1 MAEEE
6 TPSSMLTG
14 SIFERVKGF
23 FQSMWEVVLGM
34 DWTTFEPMGMGLGS
48 AMGEAID
55 GRISDALTVA
65 LLKQVDRLGIP
76 ADIKSTLAEVV
87 KDGDTGSLLLGYL
100 VMIFYFTSYVGGHS
114 EISGELSAHNWRNQ
128 YRPTLP
134 DIASLILTM
143 YRDTSKTPLVKDMLH
158 KHGFTDER
166 IDVLFAASKSIPAP
180 DELRQLFLRNEITE
194 EALNAGMKKYGFT
207 DTEIGLLKKLFYP
220 IPSYP
225 DLIRMAVR
233 EAFYPDYVEEYGLM
247 AELPAE
253 YLEWTQKQGL
263 SEDWAKK
270 YWASHWELPSI
281 LRGYE
286 MLHRSVINDEQLDSL
301 FMAQD
306 IMPWWRD
313 KLKAISYHPLT
324 RVDVRRVYRMGIIDR
339 DQVYRTYLDLGYNEE
354 KAEWLTKFT
363 EMEQGEKERDL
374 TKAEVLSA
382 YTKNIISQPETNEM
396 LLDLGY
402 DQNEVSVL
410 ISMKDYQELKDNKAR
425 ELKRIQ
431 KFFHSGAYSAN
442 QAIGEMGKLDMTG
455 AEQNTTMALWE
466 SEKLAR
472 LDSPSKKDL
481 DSLFKNNIINEAQ
494 YREEMAHL
502 GFVPKYVEWFV
513 LLTQAGGE
521 ES

>member
-1 MAEEE
+1 MTEHE
-6 TPSSMLTG
+6 TPSEALTG
-14 SIFERVKGF
+14 SIFERIKSF
-23 FQSMWEVVLGM
+23 FELMWETVLGM
-34 DWTTFEPMGMGLGS
+34 EYTTFLPLGEGLGE
-48 AMGEAID
+48 AMGRSID
-55 GRISDALTVA
+55 GRISAHLSEALI
-65 LLKQVDRLGIP
+65 KQVDRLGIP
-76 ADIKSTLAEVV
+76 DDIKATLHEVV
-87 KDGDTGSLLLGYL
+87 KDNDAGSLLLGYL
-100 VMIFYFTSYVGGHS
+100 IMFSYFTSYVGGHS
-114 EISGELSAHNWRNQ
+114 ATAGELAAHNWRNQ

-143 YRDTSKTPLVKDMLH
+143 YRDSSKTASVKDMLH
-158 KHGFTDER
+158 KHGYTDER

-180 DELRQLFLRNEITE
+180 DELKQLFLRGEITE
-194 EALNAGMKKYGFT
+194 QALIAGFKKYGFN
-207 DTEIGLLKKLFYP
+207 DSEIAELRKLFYP

-286 MLHRSVINDEQLDSL
+286 MLHRGVIDDEQLDSL

-324 RVDVRRVYRMGIIDR
+324 RVDVRRVYRMGIINR

-354 KAEWLTKFT
+354 KAEWLTRFT

-374 TKAEVLSA
+374 SKAEVLSA
-382 YTKNIISQPETNEM
+382 YAKNIISQPETNQM

-402 DQNEVSVL
+402 AQNEVNVL
-410 ISMKDYQELKDNKAR
+410 ISMKDYQELKDNKSR

-431 KFFHSGAYSAN
+431 KFFHAGAYTSN
-442 QAIGEMGKLDMTG
+442 QAINELGRLDMTG
-455 AEQNTTMALWE
+455 SEQDTTMRLWE

-472 LDSPSKKDL
+472 LATPSKKDL
-481 DSLFKNNIINEAQ
+481 DSLFKAQVITDAQ
-494 YREEMAHL
+494 YREEMGHL
-502 GFVPKYVEWFV
+502 GFVPKYIEWF
-513 LLTQAGGE
+513 LTLTQKGGE
-521 ES
+521 AD

>member
-1 MAEEE
+1 MPENE
-6 TPSSMLTG
+6 TPSEGLTG
-14 SIFERVKGF
+14 SIFERIKDF
-23 FQSMWEVVLGM
+23 FSTMWEVLLGM
-34 DWTTFEPMGMGLGS
+34 EYTSFLPMGTGF
-48 AMGEAID
+48 GEGISTKID
-55 GRISDALTVA
+55 ERISGWFIDALN
-65 LLKQVDRLGIP
+65 KQVAELSIP
-76 ADIKSTLAEVV
+76 DDIKSLITKVT

-100 VMIFYFTSYVGGHS
+100 LIVMYGVSFVQGHTS
-114 EISGELSAHNWRNQ
+114 IANELASHNWRDQ

-134 DIASLILTM
+134 DVASLILTM
-143 YRDTSKTPLVKDMLH
+143 YRDSSKTAAVKTTLH
-158 KHGFTDER
+158 KHGYTDAN
-166 IDVLFAASKSIPAP
+166 IDMMFAASKSIPAP
-180 DELRQLFLRNEITE
+180 EDYKNLFLRGEITE
-194 EALNAGMKKYGFT
+194 DQLNAGMKKYGFN
-207 DTEIGLLKKLFYP
+207 DTEITQLKKLFYP

-233 EAFYPDYVEEYGLM
+233 EAFYPEYVAEYGLM
-247 AELPAE
+247 QELPGE
-253 YLEWTQKQGL
+253 YLEWTAKQGL

-286 MLHRSVINDEQLDSL
+286 MLHRGVINDEQLDSL

-339 DQVYRTYLDLGYNEE
+339 DQVKRTYLDLGYNDE
-354 KAEWLTKFT
+354 KAEWLTRFT

-374 TKAEVLSA
+374 SKAEVLRA
-382 YTKNIISQPETNEM
+382 YTKIIISQAETNQM

-410 ISMKDYQELKDNKAR
+410 ISMKDYQEVKDNKSR

-431 KFFHSGAYSAN
+431 KFFHAGAYTSN
-442 QAIGEMGKLDMTG
+442 QAINELGKLDMTG
-455 AEQNTTMALWE
+455 AEQDTTMALWE
-466 SEKLAR
+466 SEKLSKLAA
-472 LDSPSKKDL
+472 PSKKDL
-481 DSLFKNNIINEAQ
+481 DSLFKSNVINETQ

-502 GFVPKYVEWFV
+502 GFVPKYVEWFI
-513 LLTQAGGE
+513 TQSKQAGKGD
-521 ES
+521 

>member
-1 MAEEE
+1 MPEEE

-14 SIFERVKGF
+14 SVFERVKEF
-23 FQSMWEVVLGM
+23 FLSMWEVVLTM
-34 DWTTFEPMGMGLGS
+34 EPATFEPFGMGLGT

-55 GRISDALTVA
+55 GRVSKHLGEA

-76 ADIKSTLAEVV
+76 ADIKATLAEVI
-87 KDGDTGSLLLGYL
+87 KDGDTGSLLLGY
-100 VMIFYFTSYVGGHS
+100 MIMLFYFTSYVGGHS
-114 EISGELSAHNWRNQ
+114 EIAGELSSHNWRNQ

-134 DIASLILTM
+134 DVASLILTM
-143 YRDTSKTPLVKDMLH
+143 YRDSSKTPLVKDMLH
-158 KHGFTDER
+158 KLGFTDER

-180 DELRQLFLRNEITE
+180 DELRQLFLRGEIPE
-194 EALNAGMKKYGFT
+194 EELNAGYKKYGFT
-207 DTEIGLLKKLFYP
+207 DTEITHLKKLFYP

-247 AELPAE
+247 AELPGE

-270 YWASHWELPSI
+270 FWASHWELPSI

-374 TKAEVLSA
+374 SKAEVLSA
-382 YTKNIISQPETNEM
+382 YTKKIISQSETIQM
-396 LLDLGY
+396 LTDLGY
-402 DQNEVSVL
+402 DQNEVNVL

-431 KFFHSGAYSAN
+431 KFFHAGSYTAN
-442 QAIGEMGKLDMTG
+442 QAISEMGKLDMTG
-455 AEQNTTMALWE
+455 AEQNTTMALWD
-466 SEKLAR
+466 SEKLSR
-472 LDSPSKKDL
+472 LASPSKKDL
-481 DSLFKNNIINEAQ
+481 DSLFKADIINQNQ
-494 YREEMAHL
+494 YREEMGHL
-502 GFVPKYVEWFV
+502 GFVPKYVEWF
-513 LLTQAGGE
+513 LTLVQKGGGE
-521 ES
+521 S

>member
-1 MAEEE
+1 MPENE
-6 TPSSMLTG
+6 TPSESLTG
-14 SIFERVKGF
+14 SIFDRIKDF
-23 FQSMWEVVLGM
+23 FETMWVTVLGM
-34 DWTTFEPMGMGLGS
+34 EYTSFLPFGEGLGR

-55 GRISDALTVA
+55 GRVSGHLTEA

-76 ADIKSTLAEVV
+76 PDIKATLAEVT

-100 VMIFYFTSYVGGHS
+100 IMFSYFTNYVGGHS
-114 EISGELSAHNWRNQ
+114 AVSGELAAHNWRNQ

-134 DIASLILTM
+134 DVASLILTM
-143 YRDTSKTPLVKDMLH
+143 YRDSSKTTLVKDQLH
-158 KHGFTDER
+158 KHGYTDQN
-166 IDVLFAASKSIPAP
+166 IDTLFAASKAIPAP
-180 DELRQLFLRNEITE
+180 DDYKNLFLRGEISE
-194 EALNAGMKKYGFT
+194 SELNAGMKKYGFT
-207 DTEIGLLKKLFYP
+207 DAEITELKKLFYP

-233 EAFYPDYVEEYGLM
+233 EAFYPDYVSEYGLM
-247 AELPAE
+247 AELPGE
-253 YLEWTQKQGL
+253 YLEWTAKQGL

-286 MLHRSVINDEQLDSL
+286 MLHRGVIDDEQLDSL

-324 RVDVRRVYRMGIIDR
+324 RVDVRRVYRMGIINR

-354 KAEWLTKFT
+354 KAEWLTQFT

-374 TKAEVLSA
+374 SKAEVLSA
-382 YTKNIISQPETNEM
+382 YAKSILSQSETNQM

-402 DQNEVSVL
+402 AQNEVTVL
-410 ISMKDYQELKDNKAR
+410 ISMKDYQELKDNKSR

-431 KFFHSGAYSAN
+431 KFFHAGSYSAN
-442 QAIGEMGKLDMTG
+442 QAINELGKLDMTG
-455 AEQNTTMALWE
+455 AEQDTTMQLWE

-472 LDSPSKKDL
+472 LASPSKKDL
-481 DSLFKNNIINEAQ
+481 DSLFKAQVITDVQ

-502 GFVPKYVEWFV
+502 GFVPKYIEWFLSLV
-513 LLTQAGGE
+513 QKTEQE
-521 ES
+521 D